1 MSDIDKYIDLHTHST
16 ASDGSMSPRE
26 LVRHAAKCGL
36 HAVAITDH
44 DTVEGV
50 DEAAD
55 EGGKLGIEVIAG
67 VEISADYKPE
77 MHILGYFFNGDHNN
91 IKPTLSRLRENR
103 TVRNPKII
111 NRLNELGFSISL
123 EEVDTEVRGSVVG
136 RPHIAKVM
144 LKKGYVKSI
153 EEAFDKYLSTGR
165 PAYFKKDKLT
175 PEEGIKEI
183 LRAGGIPVVAHPIY
197 LYHTWNE
204 LDELL
209 GNLIKSG
216 LKGVEAYYVDNSSDD
231 TGNLLRL
238 AIKHE
243 LLVTGGSDFHGS
255 FKNGIEIGV
264 GRGNLRIE
272 YVLLEKLKKA
282 VNA

>member
-1 MSDIDKYIDLHTHST
+1 MDKYIDLHTHST
-16 ASDGSMSPRE
+16 ASDGSMSPGE

-55 EGGKLGIEVIAG
+55 EGRKLGIEVIAG
-67 VEISADYKPE
+67 VEISANYKPE
-77 MHILGYFFNGDHNN
+77 MHILGYFFNGAHDN
-91 IKPTLSRLRENR
+91 IKPALSRLRENR
-103 TVRNPKII
+103 DVRNPKII
-111 NRLNELGFSISL
+111 KRLNELGFNISL
-123 EEVDTEVRGSVVG
+123 EEVEAEVMGSVVG
-136 RPHIAKVM
+136 RPHIAKAM

-197 LYHTWNE
+197 LYHTWSE
-204 LDELL
+204 LDKLF
-209 GNLIKSG
+209 GNLVKSG
-216 LKGVEAYYVDNSSDD
+216 LKGIEAYYVDNSADD

-238 AIKHE
+238 AIKHG

-264 GRGNLRIE
+264 GRGNLKIE

-282 VNA
+282 ANV